1 MKHLLLSCLA
11 GALAICLSHHTAEAG
26 RSAKAKA
33 KAKPGVTLASMKQR
47 NSVNPAAPD
56 GTIVVKARFT
66 GPNALARVGVFVA
79 QANQGYSTGSKHGGV
94 IAKMKTKR
102 DGSVQV
108 KATALPQVKGQ
119 FLEHL
124 AELVG
129 QD

>member
-1 MKHLLLSCLA
+1 MRNLILSCLF
-11 GALAICLSHHTAEAG
+11 GALAIGLWQHTAEAG
-26 RSAKAKA
+26 RSAKR
-33 KAKPGVTLASMKQR
+33 GVKLVAMKQR

-79 QANQGYSTGSKHGGV
+79 EANQGYSTGSKHGGV

-108 KATALPQVKGQ
+108 KAIALPQVKGQ
-119 FLEHL
+119 FLGHL
-124 AELVG
+124 AELVE
-129 QD
+129 QP